1 VEEHAIDGTEKKLYV
16 HRKGATRA
24 FGPGHPS
31 LPQDLQAVG
40 QPVLIGGTMGTA
52 SFILAGTAGAMDL
65 SFGSCCHGAGRA
77 MSRSQATKRW
87 HGKDVVMHLSQ
98 KGIIIKSPSWR
109 GVAEEAPGAY
119 KDVIAVV
126 DATEKAHLAHKVAR
140 LEPLI
145 CVKG

>member
-1 VEEHAIDGTEKKLYV
+1 V
-16 HRKGATRA
+16 HHNGATRA

-31 LPQDLQAVG
+31 LPEDLQATG

-52 SFILAGTAGAMDL
+52 SFILAGTAEGMTLA
-65 SFGSCCHGAGRA
+65 FGSCCHGAGRA

-87 HGKDVVMHLSQ
+87 HGKDVVMHLAQ
-98 KGIIIKSPSWR
+98 KGIIIKGASPR
-109 GVAEEAPGAY
+109 GIAEEAPGAY
-119 KDVIAVV
+119 KDVTAVV
-126 DATEKAHLAHKVAR
+126 DATETAGLANKVAR